1 MKRWIA
7 GLLARRMLALGT
19 AALGVAL
26 AVALTATLGLFVLD
40 SAAGMTAR
48 AVSKVGPDWQIQ
60 QQGADTA
67 NAMAALNATI
77 PGHRQA
83 VVDFADIAG
92 MTASIG
98 GTVQTTGPG
107 KAVGLDLPAY
117 AAMFPGQVRL
127 MTGSLEGAVI
137 AQQTAANL
145 HAAVGDKVTIQ
156 RIGAGPV
163 EVTIAGVVDLPQAD
177 QFFQQVGGTTRTGPT
192 APPDNVVL
200 LPPDTFAA
208 SFGAQLDTSPQ
219 IAWRQLHLALD
230 HANLPPDPVAALTE
244 TQGLARHF
252 EAQVAGGAVLA
263 DNLSA
268 RIDSVRQDSLFARVL
283 FLFLGLPGVAV
294 ALLLTAR
301 ITGTGHDRRRAELA
315 ILQVRGMGNAALA
328 FRMAAEGMLVAGLG
342 SVAGLA
348 LAAVLAGAMGLGFG
362 HPWAWGLAIAFGLGA
377 TALLYGLPL
386 RADLARTAREN
397 LLPAPSVGALGQAW
411 RRMGL
416 DLVFLAIA
424 AVVYY
429 ETTAQGYHLVTAPEG
444 VPVAAVDY
452 KAYLAPGMLWL
463 GAGLLILRLADWGL
477 ARGSGVVAGLLRPV
491 AGRYAPLVAAGIAR
505 DRGRI
510 ATGILLVALTFSF
523 AVSTSVFNTT
533 YDGQA
538 LVDAQL
544 TNGADVAV
552 MGTLDN
558 PAQPVLDKV
567 AAVPGIAAA
576 QGMMHRY
583 AYVGT
588 DLQDIYGIDPARI
601 GQVTTLSD
609 AYFQGITAKAAMA
622 QLAATPDGVFVSD
635 ETVKDFQ
642 LVPGDR
648 INLRLRMAG
657 QADYAVVPFT
667 FAGVVREFPTA
678 PTDSFLVA
686 NAGYIAKMTGLTQAE
701 TVLARAKGDPAGAGA
716 AVRNALSARS
726 DLKVTDLSETAR
738 RIGSSLVAVD
748 LRGLTALET
757 GFAWPLMAG
766 ALGLVLALG
775 HIERRRSLAV
785 LRALGGGA
793 ACIGAFLW
801 SEALLVLSFGL
812 AAGLGLG
819 MALAGALVKMITQV
833 FDPPPEFLAVPW
845 SLLAGLALAGAL
857 AMVLAVLWALRPPRE
872 TLAFALRDGT
882 EG

>member
-1 MKRWIA
+1 MTRWIA
-7 GLLARRMLALGT
+7 GLMARRGLPLATAGLGI
-19 AALGVAL
+19 AL
-26 AVALTATLGLFVLD
+26 AVALTAVLGLFVLD
-40 SAAGMTAR
+40 SARGMTAR
-48 AVSKVGPDWQIQ
+48 AVAKVGPDWQVQ

-67 NAMAALNATI
+67 NALAALDATI

-92 MTASIG
+92 LSANIG
-98 GTVQTTGPG
+98 GTTQTTGPG
-107 KAVGLDLPAY
+107 KAVGVDLPAY
-117 AAMFPGQVRL
+117 ATMFPAQVRL
-127 MTGSLEGAVI
+127 MTGSLNGAVI

-145 HAAVGDKVTIQ
+145 HAAVGDTVSIA
-156 RIGAGPV
+156 RIGDAPV
-163 EVTIAGVVDLPQAD
+163 SVTVAGVIDLPQAD

-192 APPDNVVL
+192 APPDNIVI
-200 LPPDTFAA
+200 LPPETFASA
-208 SFGAQLDTSPQ
+208 FGAQLDSAPQ

-230 HANLPPDPVAALTE
+230 HAALPADPVSALTKSS
-244 TQGLARHF
+244 GLARHF
-252 EAQVAGGAVLA
+252 EAEVAGGAVLA

-283 FLFLGLPGVAV
+283 FLFLGLPGVGV
-294 ALLLTAR
+294 ALILTAR
-301 ITGTGHDRRRAELA
+301 ITGTGHDRRRGELA
-315 ILQVRGMGNAALA
+315 LLQMRGMTDAPLAL
-328 FRMAAEGMLVAGLG
+328 RMAAEGLLVAVLG
-342 SVAGLA
+342 TGAGLA
-348 LAAVLAGAMGLGFG
+348 LAGGLAGIMGLELAQ
-362 HPWAWGLAIAFGLGA
+362 PWAWRLAAAVGLGA
-377 TALLYGLPL
+377 TAGLYGLPL
-386 RADLARTAREN
+386 RADLTRTAREN
-397 LLPAPSVGALGQAW
+397 LDPAPKIGGLGQAW

-416 DLVFLAIA
+416 DLVFLVIA
-424 AVVYY
+424 AAVFT

-463 GAGLLILRLADWGL
+463 GAGLLILRLADLGL
-477 ARGSGVVAGLLRPV
+477 KRGQGVVSLAIRPV
-491 AGRYAPLVAAGIAR
+491 AGRFAPIVAAGIAR

-510 ATGILLVALTFSF
+510 ATGILLVALTFAF
-523 AVSTSVFNTT
+523 AVSTSVFNAT

-552 MGTLDN
+552 TGTLDA
-558 PAQPVLDKV
+558 PAGAVLGKV

-576 QGMMHRY
+576 QVMIHRY

-609 AYFQGITAKAAMA
+609 AYFRDMTAKAAMA
-622 QLAATPDGVFVSD
+622 QLAATPDGIFVAD
-635 ETVKDFQ
+635 ETVTDFQ

-657 QADYAVVPFT
+657 RADYAVVPFT
-667 FAGVVREFPTA
+667 FIGVVREFPTA

-686 NAGYIAKMTGLTQAE
+686 NAGYIAKMTGLPTAE
-701 TVLARAKGDPAGAGA
+701 TVLARANDPAAAGT
-716 AVRNALSARS
+716 AVRQALAARP
-726 DLKVTDLSETAR
+726 DLKVADLTETSR

-766 ALGLVLALG
+766 ALGLVVALG

-785 LRALGGGA
+785 LRALGARAGG
-793 ACIGAFLW
+793 IGAFLW
-801 SEALLVLSFGL
+801 GEAVLVLCLGL
-812 AAGLGLG
+812 AAGLALGLG
-819 MALAGALVKMITQV
+819 LAQALVKMITQV
-833 FDPPPEFLAVPW
+833 FDPPPEALAIPW
-845 SLLAGLALAGAL
+845 TLLVGLALAGAASMIL
-857 AMVLAVLWALRPPRE
+857 ALLWALRPPKQ
-872 TLAFALRDGT
+872 TLAFALRDGN

>member
-19 AALGVAL
+19 AALGIAL

-48 AVSKVGPDWQIQ
+48 AVSKVGPDWQVQ

-67 NAMAALNATI
+67 NAMAALDATI
-77 PGHRQA
+77 PAHRQA
-83 VVDFADIAG
+83 VVDFADISG
-92 MTASIG
+92 LTANVG
-98 GTVQTTGPG
+98 GTVQTTGAG

-117 AAMFPGQVRL
+117 AAMFPGQIRL
-127 MTGSLEGAVI
+127 MTGSLQGAVI

-145 HAAVGDKVTIQ
+145 HAAVGDKVAIQ
-156 RIGAGPV
+156 RIGATPV
-163 EVTIAGVVDLPQAD
+163 EVTVAGVVELPQAD
-177 QFFQQVGGTTRTGPT
+177 QFFQQVGGMTRTGPS

-200 LPPDTFAA
+200 LPPDSFAA
-208 SFGAQLDTSPQ
+208 SFGAQLDSAPQ
-219 IAWRQLHLALD
+219 IAWRQLHLAID
-230 HANLPPDPVAALTE
+230 HTLLPPDPVAALTQS
-244 TQGLARHF
+244 QGLARHF

-268 RIDSVRQDSLFARVL
+268 RIDGVRQDSLFARVL

-315 ILQVRGMGNAALA
+315 ILQVRGMRSAALA
-328 FRMAAEGMLVAGLG
+328 LRMAAEGILVAGMG
-342 SVAGLA
+342 TAVGLA
-348 LAAVLAGAMGLGFG
+348 LASTLAKAMGLGFG
-362 HPWAWGLAIAFGLGA
+362 HLWAWGLAIAVGLGA
-377 TALLYGLPL
+377 TAVLYGLPL
-386 RADLARTAREN
+386 RSDLARPAREN

-424 AVVYY
+424 AAVYF

-452 KAYLAPGMLWL
+452 KSYLAPGMLWL

-477 ARGSGVVAGLLRPV
+477 ERGRGVVAGLLRPV

-505 DRGRI
+505 DRRRI

-544 TNGADVAV
+544 TNGADVTV
-552 MGTLDN
+552 TGTPDN

-567 AAVPGIAAA
+567 AATRGIATA

-588 DLQDIYGIDPARI
+588 DLQDIYGIDPAKI

-609 AYFQGITAKAAMA
+609 AYFQGMTAKAAMA
-622 QLAATPDGVFVSD
+622 ELAAVPDGVFVAD

-657 QADYAVVPFT
+657 KADYAVVPFT

-686 NAGYIAKMTGLTQAE
+686 NATYLAKMTGLPLAE
-701 TVLARAKGDPAGAGA
+701 TVLARANGDPAVAGA
-716 AVRNALSARS
+716 AVRAALSGRP
-726 DLKVTDLSETAR
+726 DLKVTDLTETAR

-757 GFAWPLMAG
+757 GFAGPLMAG

-801 SEALLVLSFGL
+801 SEALVVLGFGL

-819 MALAGALVKMITQV
+819 MVLAGALVKMITQV
-833 FDPPPEFLAVPW
+833 FDPPPEVLAVPW
-845 SLLAGLALAGAL
+845 LLLAGLGLAGAL
-857 AMVLAVLWALRPPRE
+857 AMVLAVLWALRSPRE
-872 TLAFALRDGT
+872 TLAFALRGGTDG
-882 EG
+882 

>member
-1 MKRWIA
+1 MRRWMT
-7 GLLARRMLALGT
+7 GLLARRWLALAT

-26 AVALTATLGLFVLD
+26 AVALTAALGLFVLD
-40 SAAGMTAR
+40 SARGMTAR
-48 AVSKVGPDWQIQ
+48 TVAKVGPDWQVQ

-67 NAMAALNATI
+67 NALAALDATI

-83 VVDFADIAG
+83 VVGFADIAG
-92 MTASIG
+92 LSAAVG

-107 KAVGLDLPAY
+107 KAVGLDLSAY
-117 AAMFPGQVRL
+117 AAMFPAQVRL
-127 MTGSLEGAVI
+127 MTGNLAGAVI

-145 HAAVGDKVTIQ
+145 HAAVGDKISIA
-156 RIGAGPV
+156 RIGADPV
-163 EVTIAGVVDLPQAD
+163 TVTVEGVIDLPQAD
-177 QFFQQVGGTTRTGPT
+177 QFFQQVGGTARTGPT

-200 LPPDTFAA
+200 LPPDAFAA
-208 SFGAQLDTSPQ
+208 AFGAQLDSAPQ
-219 IAWRQLHLALD
+219 IAWRQLHVALD
-230 HANLPPDPVAALTE
+230 HAALPADPVAALT
-244 TQGLARHF
+244 QSAGLARHF
-252 EAQVAGGAVLA
+252 EAEVAGGAVLA

-301 ITGTGHDRRRAELA
+301 ITGTGHDRRRGELA
-315 ILQVRGMGNAALA
+315 LLQTRGMANGPLCL
-328 FRMAAEGMLVAGLG
+328 RMAAEGLLVAGIG
-342 SVAGLA
+342 TAAGLA
-348 LAAVLAGAMGLGFG
+348 LARVLVLAMGLDPAQ
-362 HPWAWGLAIAFGLGA
+362 PWAWGLAVALGFGA
-377 TALLYGLPL
+377 TAGLYGLPL
-386 RADLARTAREN
+386 RADLARTARQN
-397 LLPAPSVGALGQAW
+397 LDPVQTIGGLGQAW

-424 AVVYY
+424 AAVFFQ
-429 ETTAQGYHLVTAPEG
+429 TTAQGYHLVTAPEG

-463 GAGLLILRLADWGL
+463 GAGLLILRLADLGL
-477 ARGSGVVAGLLRPV
+477 ARGRKIVALLIRPV
-491 AGRYAPLVAAGIAR
+491 AGRYASLVAAGIVR

-552 MGTLDN
+552 TGTPDT
-558 PAQPVLDKV
+558 PAGPTLSQV
-567 AAVPGIAAA
+567 AAAPGITAA

-609 AYFQGITAKAAMA
+609 AYFRDIGAKAAMA
-622 QLAATPDGVFVSD
+622 QLAATPDGIFVAD
-635 ETVKDFQ
+635 ETVTDFQ

-657 QADYAVVPFT
+657 RADYSVVPFT
-667 FAGVVREFPTA
+667 FVGVVREFPTA

-686 NAGYIAKMTGLTQAE
+686 NAAYIAKMTGLPSAE
-701 TVLARAKGDPAGAGA
+701 TVLARAGGDPAKAGT
-716 AVRNALSARS
+716 AVRQALAARP

-766 ALGLVLALG
+766 AMGLVLALG

-785 LRALGGGA
+785 LRALGAGAGG
-793 ACIGAFLW
+793 IGAFLW
-801 SEALLVLSFGL
+801 GEAVLVLGFGL

-819 MALAGALVKMITQV
+819 LGLAQALVKMITQV
-833 FDPPPEFLAVPW
+833 FDPPPESLAIPW
-845 SLLAGLALAGAL
+845 PLLTGLALAGVL
-857 AMVLAVLWALRPPRE
+857 AMVLAVLWALSPPRQ
-872 TLAFALRDGT
+872 TLTFALRDGT